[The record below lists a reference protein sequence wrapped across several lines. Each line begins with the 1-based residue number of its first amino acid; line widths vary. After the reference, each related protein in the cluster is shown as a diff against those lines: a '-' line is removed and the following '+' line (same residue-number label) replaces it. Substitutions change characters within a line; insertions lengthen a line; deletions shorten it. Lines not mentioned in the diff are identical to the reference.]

1 VTTAHH
7 PGTSSVQT
15 PAADRKSIRIGILSA
30 IGSLDPRQAG
40 DTITAIILE
49 QVFESP
55 YTVLPS
61 GEIEPWL
68 FAEKLR
74 LDREG
79 GQPVYS
85 AAVRPGIVFSD
96 GTPFTAALAAAS
108 VAKTKAIR
116 GRATVTA
123 SGDRVVFTM
132 SGPSPRFE
140 HVLTQWNTAIV
151 LEQRGALLGTG
162 PYVLA
167 PGTTIQSVRQS
178 GAST

>member
-1 VTTAHH
+1 MSIAQQ
-7 PGTSSVQT
+7 PESPSVQT
-15 PAADRKSIRIGILSA
+15 PASSRKSIRIGILSA

-55 YTVLPS
+55 YTVMPS

-74 LDREG
+74 LDRAG
-79 GQPVYS
+79 AQPVYS

-96 GTPFTAALAAAS
+96 GTPLTAALAAAS
-108 VAKTKAIR
+108 LAKTKAIR

-132 SGPSPRFE
+132 SGPS
-140 HVLTQWNTAIV
+140 
-151 LEQRGALLGTG
+151 
-162 PYVLA
+162 
-167 PGTTIQSVRQS
+167 
-178 GAST
+178 